1 MKIEIDLNEI
11 LQDEYGPTENLAES
25 IRRQIVDSISNEV
38 KKGVQ
43 ARITE
48 ETQRVINEELQ
59 VQLRDKMPN
68 IVDDI
73 LTAPY
78 TIIGTYGQKGETTNF
93 RDELIKAIHTQ
104 MKYAKT
110 QYSSDTNAFTKAVD
124 TVVAENMKKFQT
136 EFNAL
141 VKDTFTRD
149 AFNYATTEMRKR
161 LGLDK

>member
-25 IRRQIVDSISNEV
+25 IRRQIIDSISGEV
-38 KKGVQ
+38 KKDISKRVS
-43 ARITE
+43 E

-59 VQLRDKMPN
+59 GQLRDRMPE
-68 IVDDI
+68 IIDDI

-78 TIIGTYGQKGETTNF
+78 TIVGTYGQKGETTNF
-93 RDELIKAIHTQ
+93 RDELVKAIHTQ

-110 QYSSDTNAFTKAVD
+110 NYSSDTNAFTKAVD
-124 TVVAENMKKFQT
+124 ALVAENMKKFQT
-136 EFNAL
+136 EFNAM

>member
-25 IRRQIVDSISNEV
+25 IRRQIIDSIAGEV
-38 KKGVQ
+38 KKGIQ
-43 ARITE
+43 TRITE

-59 VQLRDKMPN
+59 VQVRDRMPE

-78 TIIGTYGQKGETTNF
+78 TIVGLYGQKGETTNF
-93 RDELIKAIHTQ
+93 RDELIKAIHSQ

-110 QYSSDTNAFTKAVD
+110 AYASDANAFTKAVD
-124 TVVAENMKKFQT
+124 AIVAENMKKFQT
-136 EFNAL
+136 EFNFL

-149 AFNYATTEMRKR
+149 ALNYATTEMRKR